1 MPISDARDHL
11 ADVVNRAVYAGTVT
25 HLTRRGRRLAV
36 VVSEAHLAE
45 EDARAREEA
54 TAAACRALWLGVRGA
69 DEGTQA
75 AVRAVIGDLMDV
87 AEDASDV
94 AVAGAAMAERRGGAL
109 WRGRWRRAGGGGA
122 ICWWARR
129 RPGPGRRR
137 ARRWRRGGP
146 ARGRCRG
153 SR

>member
-1 MPISDARDHL
+1 MLVPGCTSRTLGVMSEPAAEMPISDARDHL

-45 EDARAREEA
+45 EDAKAREEA

-94 AVAGAAMAERRGGAL
+94 AAAGAAMAERRVGA
-109 WRGRWRRAGGGGA
+109 RAVPWEQVKA
-122 ICWWARR
+122 ELDL
-129 RPGPGRRR
+129 
-137 ARRWRRGGP
+137 
-146 ARGRCRG
+146 
-153 SR
+153 